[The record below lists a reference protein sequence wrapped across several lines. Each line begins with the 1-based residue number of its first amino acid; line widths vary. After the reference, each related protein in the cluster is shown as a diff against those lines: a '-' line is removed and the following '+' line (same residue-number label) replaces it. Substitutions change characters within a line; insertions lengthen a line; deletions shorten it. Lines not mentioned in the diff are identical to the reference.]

1 MASPHEMFT
10 DLTEKVITITGGSRG
25 LGKEMALAF
34 SRLGAH
40 VVIASRKK
48 ENCEEL
54 AAHITKTTGQ
64 EALPVECHVGEWD
77 QCDALF
83 EKVQSHFGKCDVLIN
98 NAGMSPL
105 YKSLSDVSEEL
116 FDKVLNVN
124 LRGPFRLSARFGE
137 QMVKAGSGS
146 IINISS
152 VAAAQASPHEIPYG
166 AAKAGL
172 QSLTQS
178 FSRAYAPHVRV
189 NCIMPGP
196 FLTDISDA
204 WSEATHKS
212 LEALPLGRGGHPSE
226 IVGAALYF
234 ASDASSFTTGAVL
247 KIDGGLIASPS

>member
-1 MASPHEMFT
+1 MATPEETFT
-10 DLTEKVITITGGSRG
+10 DLDGKVITITGGSRG

-34 SRLGAH
+34 ARCGAH
-40 VVIASRKK
+40 VVVASRKK
-48 ENCEEL
+48 ENCDAL
-54 AAHITKTTGQ
+54 AAEITEKTGI

-83 EKVQSHFGKCDVLIN
+83 EKVIDHFGKCDVLVN

-105 YKSLSDVSEEL
+105 YGSLTDVSQEL

-124 LRGPFRLSARFGE
+124 LRGPFRLSAKFGE
-137 QMVKAGSGS
+137 QMVHDGSGS

-152 VAAAQASPHEIPYG
+152 VAAAQPSPHEVPYG

-172 QSLTQS
+172 QSLTKS
-178 FSRAYAPHVRV
+178 FSRAYAPQVRV

-212 LEALPLGRGGHPSE
+212 LEALPLGRGGQPRE

>member
-1 MASPHEMFT
+1 MATPEETFT
-10 DLTEKVITITGGSRG
+10 DLDGIVITITGGSRG

-34 SRLGAH
+34 ARCGAH
-40 VVIASRKK
+40 VVVASRKK
-48 ENCEEL
+48 ENCDAL
-54 AAHITKTTGQ
+54 AAEITEKTGI

-83 EKVQSHFGKCDVLIN
+83 EKVIDHFGKCDVLVN

-105 YKSLSDVSEEL
+105 YGSLTDVSEEL

-124 LRGPFRLSARFGE
+124 LRGPFRLSAKFGE
-137 QMVKAGSGS
+137 QMVHDGSGS

-152 VAAAQASPHEIPYG
+152 VAAAQPSPHEVPYG

-172 QSLTQS
+172 QSLTKS
-178 FSRAYAPHVRV
+178 FSRAYAPQVRV

-212 LEALPLGRGGHPSE
+212 LEALPLGRGGQPRE